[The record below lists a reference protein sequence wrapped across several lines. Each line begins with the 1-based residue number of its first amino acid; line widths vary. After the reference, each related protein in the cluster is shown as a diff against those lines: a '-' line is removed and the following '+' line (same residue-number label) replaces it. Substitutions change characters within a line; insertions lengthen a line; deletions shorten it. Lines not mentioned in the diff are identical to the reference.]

1 MNTEQI
7 KNAKNLQIFKLMN
20 NEVFGK
26 TVENVIT
33 QASNKRYQK
42 ELFCIRTK
50 LSYKLSFQ
58 IIYKQ
63 LKGKKHRYS

>member
-33 QASNKRYQK
+33 QASNKRY
-42 ELFCIRTK
+42 
-50 LSYKLSFQ
+50 
-58 IIYKQ
+58 
-63 LKGKKHRYS
+63 